1 MTNYELEVPIS
12 KKNDALVKEEDKCIQ
27 CGYCKK
33 ICKND
38 ITVARM
44 FELRPNREPIC
55 INCGQCANICPTE
68 SIHERFHYLKVKK
81 LLYHKTDEIIIFS
94 IAPAVR
100 VTLGEEFNLPV
111 GRNVSG
117 EIVTA
122 LKQIGADYVFDIT
135 FGADLTV
142 MEEATELVNRIKNNQ
157 KLPQFSSCCPAW
169 VKYCEIFYP
178 ELIKNLSTTKSPIT
192 MQSTIIK
199 TYFAKKIKVNPDK
212 IINVIVAPCTA
223 KKSEINRNGLN
234 VTNKDTNYVLTTR
247 ELAMLLKNENIDLGV
262 LEKTN
267 YDSPMTTG
275 SGAGVIFGSSGGVT
289 EATIRTAYY
298 LLTGKDL
305 TKKKLNFMS
314 LRGMNGIKEISIK
327 IDNRIIKFAICNGMK
342 NAKSLI
348 DKLLK
353 KEVYYDFIEVMSCFG
368 GCIAGGGN
376 PKITLLEMGEIKEGR
391 MNSLYQTDSKM
402 PLRLAHENKEIIT
415 LYKEF
420 LKEPNSNI
428 AKKLLH
434 TKYFD
439 RSYLLGGDTR
449 ER

>member
-12 KKNDALVKEEDKCIQ
+12 KKNDALVKNSSKCIQ

-33 ICKND
+33 VCKND

-44 FELRPNREPIC
+44 FEIAPRREPIC

-81 LLYHKTDEIIIFS
+81 LLHHKNDEIIVFS

-111 GRNVSG
+111 GTNVSG

-122 LKQIGADYVFDIT
+122 LKKIGADYVFDIT

-142 MEEATELVNRIKNNQ
+142 MEEATELVNRIKNN
-157 KLPQFSSCCPAW
+157 KNLPQFSSCCPAW
-169 VKYCEIFYP
+169 VRYCEIFYP

-199 TYFAKKIKVNPDK
+199 TYFAKKIRVNPDK
-212 IINVIVAPCTA
+212 IINIVVAPCTA
-223 KKSEINRNGLN
+223 KKSEINRTELN

-247 ELAMLLKNENIDLGV
+247 ELAMLLKEENIDLGL
-262 LEKTN
+262 LEKAN
-267 YDSPMTTG
+267 YDSPMATG

-298 LLTGKDL
+298 LLTGKNL
-305 TKKKLNFMS
+305 TKRKLNFTS
-314 LRGMNGIKEISIK
+314 LRGMNGIKETSIK
-327 IDNRIIKFAICNGMK
+327 IDNNVIKFAICNGMK
-342 NAKSLI
+342 NAKNLI

-353 KEVYYDFIEVMSCFG
+353 NEVKYDFIEVMNCQG
-368 GCIAGGGN
+368 GCVSGGGS
-376 PKITLLEMGEIKEGR
+376 PKITLLEMGDTKEAR
-391 MNSLYQTDSKM
+391 MNALYKIDEGMK
-402 PLRLAHENKEIIT
+402 LRLAHENKEIIT
-415 LYKEF
+415 IYKEF
-420 LKEPNSNI
+420 LIEPNSKV
-428 AKKLLH
+428 ALKLLH
-434 TKYFD
+434 TKHFSK
-439 RSYLLGGDTR
+439 SYLLRGDYH
-449 ER
+449 E

>member
-1 MTNYELEVPIS
+1 MHNYELEVPIS
-12 KKNDALVKEEDKCIQ
+12 KKNDALVKEDDKCIS

-33 ICKND
+33 VCKND

-44 FELRPNREPIC
+44 FEIAPRRDPIC

-68 SIHERFHYLKVKK
+68 SIHERWHYLKVKK
-81 LLYHKTDEIIIFS
+81 LLHHKQDEIIVFS

-100 VTLGEEFNLPV
+100 VTLGEEFGLPV
-111 GRNVSG
+111 GTNVSG

-122 LKQIGADYVFDIT
+122 LKQLGAHYVFDLT

-142 MEEATELVNRIKNNQ
+142 MEEATELVNRIKNNG

-169 VKYCEIFYP
+169 VKYAEIFYP

-212 IINVIVAPCTA
+212 IINIVVAPCTA
-223 KKSEINRNGLN
+223 KKSEINRNELN

-247 ELAMLLKNENIDLGV
+247 ELAKLLKEEKINLSK
-262 LEKTN
+262 LEKSN
-267 YDSPMTTG
+267 YDLPMTG

-298 LLTGKDL
+298 LLTGKNL
-305 TKKKLNFMS
+305 TKRKLNFVS
-314 LRGMNGIKEISIK
+314 TRGMNGIKETSIK
-327 IDNRIIKFAICNGMK
+327 INDRVIKFAICNGMK
-342 NAKSLI
+342 NAKNLI

-353 KEVYYDFIEVMSCFG
+353 KEVMYDFIEVMNCQG
-368 GCIAGGGN
+368 GCISGGGN
-376 PKITLLEMGEIKEGR
+376 PKITLLEMGNTKEAR
-391 MNSLYQTDSKM
+391 MNALYKIDDSMKI
-402 PLRLAHENKEIIT
+402 RLAHENKEIMAI
-415 LYKEF
+415 YKEY
-420 LKEPNSNI
+420 LKEPNSKI
-428 AKKLLH
+428 AKKMLH

-439 RSYLLGGDTR
+439 RSYLLRG
-449 ER
+449 EHNE

>member
-12 KKNDALVKEEDKCIQ
+12 KKNDALVKDGSKCIQ

-44 FELRPNREPIC
+44 FEINPKREPIC

-68 SIHERFHYLKVKK
+68 SIHERWHYLKVKK
-81 LLYHKTDEIIIFS
+81 LLHHKNDEIVVFS

-111 GRNVSG
+111 GTNVSG

-122 LKQIGADYVFDIT
+122 LKKIGADYVFDIT

-142 MEEATELVNRIKNNQ
+142 MEEATELVNRIKNN
-157 KLPQFSSCCPAW
+157 KNLPQFSSCCPAW
-169 VKYCEIFYP
+169 VKYAEIFYP
-178 ELIKNLSTTKSPIT
+178 ELINNLSTTKSPIT

-199 TYFAKKIKVNPDK
+199 TYFAKKIKVNRDK
-212 IINVIVAPCTA
+212 IINIVVAPCTA
-223 KKSEINRNGLN
+223 KKSEINRNELN

-247 ELAMLLKNENIDLGV
+247 ELALLLKEENIDLGE
-262 LEKTN
+262 LEKSD
-267 YDSPMTTG
+267 YDSPMPTG

-298 LLTGKDL
+298 LLTGKNL
-305 TKKKLNFMS
+305 SRKKLCFKDI
-314 LRGMNGIKEISIK
+314 RGMNGIKETSIK
-327 IDNRIIKFAICNGMK
+327 VNDRVIKFAICNGMK
-342 NAKSLI
+342 NAKNLI

-353 KEVYYDFIEVMSCFG
+353 KEVTYDFIEVMNCFG
-368 GCIAGGGN
+368 GCISGGGN
-376 PKITLLEMGEIKEGR
+376 PKMTLLEMGNTKEIR
-391 MNSLYQTDSKM
+391 MNALYKIDNNMK
-402 PLRLAHENKEIIT
+402 LRLAHENKDIIT
-415 LYKEF
+415 IYSEF
-420 LKEPNSNI
+420 LKEPNSTI
-428 AKKLLH
+428 ARKYLH
-434 TKYFD
+434 TKHFD
-439 RSYLLGGDTR
+439 RSYLLRG
-449 ER
+449 EHHE

>member
-1 MTNYELEVPIS
+1 MYNYELEVPIS
-12 KKNDALVKEEDKCIQ
+12 RKNDALVKEDDKCIK

-44 FELRPNREPIC
+44 FELNPHKEPIC

-81 LLYHKTDEIIIFS
+81 LLHHKKDEIIVFS

-100 VTLGEEFNLPV
+100 VTLGEEFGLPV
-111 GRNVSG
+111 GTNVSG

-122 LKQIGADYVFDIT
+122 LKQIGANYVFDIT

-142 MEEATELVNRIKNNQ
+142 MEEATELVNRIKNNG

-169 VKYCEIFYP
+169 VKYAEIFYP

-199 TYFAKKIKVNPDK
+199 TYFAKKIKVSSDK
-212 IINVIVAPCTA
+212 IINIVVAPCTA
-223 KKSEINRNGLN
+223 KKSEINRNELN

-247 ELAMLLKNENIDLGV
+247 ELAMLLKEENIDLCL
-262 LEKTN
+262 LEKNN
-267 YDSPMTTG
+267 YDSPMATG

-298 LLTGKDL
+298 LLTGKNL
-305 TKKKLNFMS
+305 TKKKINFIDT
-314 LRGMNGIKEISIK
+314 RGMNGIKETSIK
-327 IDNRIIKFAICNGMK
+327 VNDRVIKFAICNGMK
-342 NAKSLI
+342 NAKNLI

-353 KEVYYDFIEVMSCFG
+353 KEVNYDFIEVMNCFG
-368 GCIAGGGN
+368 GCISGGGN
-376 PKITLLEMGEIKEGR
+376 PKITLLEMGNTKEAR
-391 MNSLYQTDSKM
+391 MNALYNIDGEMK
-402 PLRLAHENKEIIT
+402 LRLAHENKDIIT
-415 LYKEF
+415 IYKEF
-420 LKEPNSNI
+420 LNEPNSKI
-428 AKKLLH
+428 AHKYLH
-434 TKYFD
+434 TKHFD
-439 RSYLLGGDTR
+439 RSYLLRG
-449 ER
+449 EQHE

>member
-1 MTNYELEVPIS
+1 MTDYELEVPIS
-12 KKNDALVKEEDKCIQ
+12 KKNDALVKEQDKCIK

-44 FELRPNREPIC
+44 FQLNPRREPIC

-81 LLYHKTDEIIIFS
+81 LLHNKKNKIVVFN

-111 GRNVSG
+111 GTNVSG

-142 MEEATELVNRIKNNQ
+142 MEEAMELVNRIKNKR
-157 KLPQFSSCCPAW
+157 KLPQFTSCCPAW

-178 ELIKNLSTTKSPIT
+178 ELLPHLSTTKSPIT

-199 TYFAKKIKVNPDK
+199 TYFASKMHINPED
-212 IINVIVAPCTA
+212 IINIVVAPCTA
-223 KKSEINRNGLN
+223 KKSEINRQELN
-234 VTNKDTNYVLTTR
+234 ITNKDTNYVLTTR
-247 ELAMLLKNENIDLGV
+247 ELALLLKEENVDLGS
-262 LEKTN
+262 LKPSN
-267 YDSPMTTG
+267 YDSPLATG
-275 SGAGVIFGSSGGVT
+275 SGAGIIFGASGGVA
-289 EATIRTAYY
+289 EASIRTAYY
-298 LLTGKDL
+298 FLTNKNLPKNKLVFKDA
-305 TKKKLNFMS
+305 
-314 LRGMNGIKEISIK
+314 RGMNGIKEANIK
-327 IDNRIIKFAICNGMK
+327 INDQIIRIAICNGMK
-342 NAKSLI
+342 NAKNLI

-353 KEVYYDFIEVMSCFG
+353 KEVSYDFIEVMNCFG

-376 PKITLLEMGEIKEGR
+376 PKITLLEMGNTKESR
-391 MNSLYQTDSKM
+391 MEALYKM
-402 PLRLAHENKEIIT
+402 DDKMTLRLAHQNKEIIT
-415 LYKEF
+415 IYKEF
-420 LKEPNSNI
+420 LKEPNSSL
-428 AKKLLH
+428 AKKILH

-439 RSYLLGGDTR
+439 RSYLLGGEEYDR
-449 ER
+449 